1 MILFLQ
7 IMIDIK
13 ILRSNPELV
22 RDSIQKRNLKVDLD
36 AFLALDAERLLV
48 RQKIE
53 ELQTLR
59 NKVSKEIPTLSDAT
73 IKQTKIAEMKS
84 VGDEIAA
91 GEAKL
96 AETEEVYTAFLYSMP
111 NFLDPTTAIGA
122 DESGNT
128 VEDRFGE
135 PTQFSFT
142 PKAHYEIGEAR
153 GWIDIEKGAEV
164 SGARFWYLKGDLVL
178 LQFAILQYVMQ
189 VMVSKGFM
197 PVIPPFLV
205 REPAMFGTGFFPA
218 DRAQIYSVNPG
229 EDNLFLIGTSE
240 VSLTSYHV
248 KETIN
253 VDTPIKYVGYSPC
266 FRREAGTYGKDMKG
280 ILRGHQFD
288 KIEMVCFCKPED
300 STKLHNEMV
309 AVEEGIWQSLG
320 IPYQKL
326 NICSGD
332 LGNPAMKKFDLEAW
346 MPAQNQYREITSCSN
361 VGAFQSRRLEIKYK
375 KVDGSS
381 DFVHTLN
388 GTIIAFSRCLIAL
401 IENYQNEDMT
411 VRIPEVLQPFMGGR
425 KVL

>member
-1 MILFLQ
+1 
-7 IMIDIK
+7 MIDIK
-13 ILRSNPELV
+13 ILRANPELV
-22 RDSIQKRNLKVDLD
+22 RDSITKRNLKVDLD
-36 AFLALDAERLLV
+36 AFLVLDASRLTER
-48 RQKIE
+48 QSME
-53 ELQTLR
+53 DLQALR
-59 NKVSKEIPTLSDAT
+59 NRVSKEIPTITDAT
-73 IKQTKIAEMKS
+73 AKQAKIAEMKS
-84 VGDEIAA
+84 VGDQIATI
-91 GEAKL
+91 EASL
-96 AETEEVYTAFLYSMP
+96 ATTEEAYSAMLYSIP

-128 VEDRFGE
+128 VESKFGE
-135 PTQFSFT
+135 PTKFSFP
-142 PKAHYEIGEAR
+142 PKAHYDIGEAR

-189 VMVSKGFM
+189 VMVTKGFM

-205 REPAMFGTGFFPA
+205 REPAMYGTGFFPA

-248 KETIN
+248 KETVN

-300 STKLHNEMV
+300 SAKLHNEMV
-309 AVEEGIWQSLG
+309 AVEESIWQALG

-332 LGNPAMKKFDLEAW
+332 LGNPAMKKYDLEAW
-346 MPAQNQYREITSCSN
+346 MPAQEQYREVTSCSN
-361 VGAFQSRRLEIKYK
+361 IGTFQSRRLEIKYRK
-375 KVDGSS
+375 PDGSS

-388 GTIIAFSRCLIAL
+388 GTIIAFSRCLIAV

-411 VRIPEVLQPFMGGR
+411 VNIPEVLQPFMGGR

>member
-1 MILFLQ
+1 
-7 IMIDIK
+7 MIDIK
-13 ILRSNPELV
+13 ILRSHPELI
-22 RDSIQKRNLKVDLD
+22 RDSIAKRNLKVDLD
-36 AFLALDAERLLV
+36 AFLALDAMRLSER
-48 RQKIE
+48 QQME
-53 ELQTLR
+53 DLQALR
-59 NKVSKEIPTLSDAT
+59 NRVSKEIPTIADTAQ
-73 IKQTKIAEMKS
+73 KQAKIAEMKA
-84 VGDEIAA
+84 VGERIATI
-91 GEAKL
+91 ESNL
-96 AETEEVYTAFLYSMP
+96 AFTEETYNGMLYSIP

-128 VEDRFGE
+128 VESKFGE
-135 PTQFSFT
+135 PTKFDFV
-142 PKAHYEIGEAR
+142 PKAHYDIGEAR

-189 VMVSKGFM
+189 VMVAKGFL

-205 REPAMFGTGFFPA
+205 REPAMYGTGFFPA

-248 KETIN
+248 KETVN
-253 VDTPIKYVGYSPC
+253 VDAPIKYVGYSPC

-300 STKLHNEMV
+300 SQKLHDEMV
-309 AVEEGIWQSLG
+309 AVEESIWQSLG
-320 IPYQKL
+320 IPYQKI

-332 LGNPAMKKFDLEAW
+332 LGNPAMKKYDLEAW
-346 MPAQNQYREITSCSN
+346 MPAQEQYREVTSCSN
-361 VGAFQSRRLEIKYK
+361 IGTFQSRRLEIKYRK
-375 KVDGSS
+375 ADGSS

-388 GTIIAFSRCLIAL
+388 GTTIAFSRCLIA
-401 IENYQNEDMT
+401 IMENYQNEDMT
-411 VRIPEVLQPFMGGR
+411 VRIPKVLQPFMSGR
-425 KVL
+425 EVL

>member
-1 MILFLQ
+1 
-7 IMIDIK
+7 MIDIK

-22 RDSIQKRNLKVDLD
+22 RDSITKRNLKVDLD
-36 AFLALDAERLLV
+36 AFLALDAERLAE
-48 RQKIE
+48 RQKME
-53 ELQTLR
+53 EFQALR
-59 NKVSKEIPTLSDAT
+59 NRVSKEIPTIADAAE
-73 IKQTKIAEMKS
+73 KQAKIAEMKS
-84 VGDEIAA
+84 VGENIATI
-91 GEAKL
+91 EASL
-96 AETEEVYTAFLYSMP
+96 AETEEAYNDMLYSIP

-128 VEDRFGE
+128 VESRFGE
-135 PTQFSFT
+135 PTKFAFP
-142 PKAHYEIGEAR
+142 PKAHYDIGEAR

-189 VMVSKGFM
+189 VMVAKGFM

-205 REPAMFGTGFFPA
+205 REPAMYGTGFFPA
-218 DRAQIYSVNPG
+218 DRSQIYSVNPG
-229 EDNLFLIGTSE
+229 EDNLYLIGTSE

-288 KIEMVCFCKPED
+288 KIEMVCFAKPED
-300 STKLHNEMV
+300 SQKLHNEMV
-309 AVEEGIWQSLG
+309 ALEEEIWQSLG

-332 LGNPAMKKFDLEAW
+332 LGNPAMKKYDLEAW
-346 MPAQNQYREITSCSN
+346 MPAQEQYREVTSCSN
-361 VGAFQSRRLEIKYK
+361 IGTFQSRRLDVKYK
-375 KVDGSS
+375 KSDGSS
-381 DFVHTLN
+381 DYVHTLN
-388 GTIIAFSRCLIAL
+388 GTVIAFSRCLIAV

-411 VRIPEVLQPFMGGR
+411 VRIPKVLQPFMGGR
-425 KVL
+425 EVL